1 MATNTNLTQ
10 ELAVKLMKSQP
21 VTCPNC
27 EKSIL
32 TPRYGHKNQNTEYK
46 CTVCGE
52 IFHPCKLI

>member
-1 MATNTNLTQ
+1 MATNTNLTR
-10 ELAVKLMKSQP
+10 ELAAKLIKSHP

-32 TPRYGHKNQNTEYK
+32 VPRYGHKHQNTEYK
-46 CTVCGE
+46 CLVCGE